1 MFSIDIDKPSK
12 IIEDQLY
19 EKYHTSMDTYNKE
32 SEKLISMLQVS
43 NPEIITV
50 SSTLN
55 FIERWRSHLEI
66 DNWRF

>member
-55 FIERWRSHLEI
+55 FIER
-66 DNWRF
+66 